1 MEFKITRRRK
11 RCRSSTFRRRR
22 LNRICRCDFEVSLSC
37 SRLARY
43 RTRQWWFAPGEC
55 KAFSFFNSPFD
66 AFCIALVKGECA
78 SFVFTPAAVVG
89 MQACLMCDQD
99 HSRSERTVT
108 TGVTRRVPV
117 VPDPDKIL
125 CVGINYMTHVKET
138 GREIPTKPM
147 FFTRFADSQT
157 AHNASIIRPA
167 ASHKLDFEGELAVV
181 IGRRARYVKAADAFE
196 YVAGY
201 SCYNDGSVR
210 DWQRH
215 TIQFTP
221 GKNFPS
227 TGGFGPWLVTADE
240 VGDPSQLSLVTRL
253 NGEVVQQAPLNDLI
267 FDIASL
273 IEYCSTF
280 TVLRPG
286 DVIITG
292 TTGGVGAFREP
303 PLWMKPGDIVEVEIS
318 KIGVLKNTIVDERP

>member
-1 MEFKITRRRK
+1 MKLVSIRQAD
-11 RCRSSTFRRRR
+11 RSSFGVALEEGVIGLAPFASDVGSTLKEALAR
-22 LNRICRCDFEVSLSC
+22 NSLSAIEAIG
-37 SRLARY
+37 RE
-43 RTRQWWFAPGEC
+43 TQ
-55 KAFSFFNSPFD
+55 
-66 AFCIALVKGECA
+66 CIL
-78 SFVFTPAAVVG
+78 PW
-89 MQACLMCDQD
+89 
-99 HSRSERTVT
+99 SEVELL
-108 TGVTRRVPV
+108 PV

-157 AHNASIIRPA
+157 AHDAPIVRPL

-181 IGRRARYVKAADAFE
+181 IGRAARHVKAANAFD

-227 TGGFGPWLVTADE
+227 TGSFGPWLVTADE

-253 NGEVVQQAPLNDLI
+253 NGEVVQQASLSDLI
-267 FDIASL
+267 FDIPTL

-286 DVIITG
+286 AVIITG

-318 KIGVLKNTIVDERP
+318 KVGVLRNTIADERP